1 MQHLTLLTLGLA
13 AVSSASSMKRQL
25 QCSTDP
31 TSDDCQE
38 QEADYIQQVC
48 NPTNTTGYPD
58 FNAPC
63 NQIQAITLQ
72 CMYGAAGL
80 SALQGDVPDASYG
93 SDDEDNSVET
103 VSNTTQQECICQS
116 QWFNIAAGCNDCY
129 HAHGAS
135 GGDNIVG
142 DLAPSLFASLSS
154 SYCAVTNTPTMG
166 FDMVVYGLATGS
178 VASSLASVASTAS
191 PSTFSDPIGNQTA
204 VSYYYTPSITGSAAW
219 VLAQATSS
227 ATSGSADGS
236 DSASQTAS
244 GSGASET
251 ASVATSNG
259 QIVATAAAQTSS
271 GSATGTASGA
281 SGTASTTSA
290 SAGNRVVVQWALYA
304 VVVAWIGVTL

>member
-13 AVSSASSMKRQL
+13 AASSASSMKRQL

-31 TSDDCQE
+31 TSDDCQM
-38 QEADYIQQVC
+38 QEADYIQHVC
-48 NPTNTTGYPD
+48 NPVNATGYPD

-72 CMYGAAGL
+72 CMYGPAGL
-80 SALQGDVPDASYG
+80 SALQGDVSDASYG

-103 VSNTTQQECICQS
+103 QSNSTQQECICQS

-129 HAHGAS
+129 NAHGAS
-135 GGDNIVG
+135 GSDNIVG
-142 DLAPSLFASLSS
+142 DLAPSLFASVSS

-166 FDMVVYGLATGS
+166 FDEVLYGLATGS

-227 ATSGSADGS
+227 ATSAGGSE
-236 DSASQTAS
+236 S
-244 GSGASET
+244 GSET
-251 ASVATSNG
+251 ASSSGSSETTSVATSNG

-290 SAGNRVVVQWALYA
+290 SAGNRVVVQWALFA
-304 VVVAWIGVTL
+304 VVFAWIGVTL

>member
-13 AVSSASSMKRQL
+13 AASSASSMKRQL

-31 TSDDCQE
+31 TSDDCQM
-38 QEADYIQQVC
+38 QEADYIQHVC
-48 NPTNTTGYPD
+48 NPANATGYPD

-72 CMYGAAGL
+72 CMYGPAGL
-80 SALQGDVPDASYG
+80 SALQGDVSDASYG

-103 VSNTTQQECICQS
+103 QSNSTQQECICQS

-129 HAHGAS
+129 NAHGAS

-166 FDMVVYGLATGS
+166 FDEVLYGLATGS

-227 ATSGSADGS
+227 ATSAGGSE
-236 DSASQTAS
+236 S
-244 GSGASET
+244 GSET
-251 ASVATSNG
+251 ASSSGSSETTSVATSNG

-290 SAGNRVVVQWALYA
+290 SAGNRVVVQWALFA
-304 VVVAWIGVTL
+304 VVFAWIGVTL